1 MNKRTEKRVSSRVTG
16 PQQRGDKALVK
27 REAGH
32 IQLSPSEPDRAQ
44 ILERAHPTIV
54 AGVPYAVLTTAK
66 NDEFTALAGPAALSF
81 VEEMCPRDG
90 LERLALS
97 QALLAHSRASWLT
110 RLLAKQTE
118 ATAVNAISEAS
129 ERAAITLT
137 RLMKAL
143 REYREPRTATVS
155 IAQVGQANLGHGQL
169 IQNFLN
175 QEVPKNSVKQTR
187 ISPSGAA
194 ANAKALRSIDEGA
207 AFTPRQHPANSAL
220 DEKYRPKNPR
230 GKSQGRRQCAKARHQ
245 KRRYHRTPKTD
256 DGNN

>member
-1 MNKRTEKRVSSRVTG
+1 MNKRTVKKIPPRELAS
-16 PQQRGDKALVK
+16 QRSGDGALVK

-32 IQLSPSEPDRAQ
+32 IQLSPSEPDRTQ

-137 RLMKAL
+137 RLMRAL
-143 REYREPRTATVS
+143 LEYREPRAATVS

-187 ISPSGAA
+187 ISPSGGAA
-194 ANAKALRSIDEGA
+194 KAKALRTIDEGTA
-207 AFTPRQHPANSAL
+207 ITPRQHPANSAM
-220 DEKYRPKNPR
+220 DEKHRPKNPG
-230 GKSQGRRQCAKARHQ
+230 GKSPGRR
-245 KRRYHRTPKTD
+245 
-256 DGNN
+256 